1 MPLHDDMK
9 AHFSFQLHLGWKVAK
24 SEAVFWL
31 QPCLESYLLYFT
43 MRSMMMTNRASLID
57 FLRGSTDGSLLNFKV
72 AWLRAKTKIVVCEIL
87 PADDDAF
94 AFHNRA
100 DFQLPMD
107 RAADAWDLFSGH
119 QQQNDH
125 CNVPV
130 EVLWYVPD
138 RLQGLVSQK
147 STAVIGSRQPLQGLV
162 SQKSTAAAACS
173 FYVQRRLSWE
183 GNPVQNRESSQ
194 HLHSTLSSNAWKNYP
209 HYTAHQRQHSRSLHS
224 SLFYGCG
231 TWPTYMR
238 QKRKLNSG
246 HMRSAQCSRRHLDKI
261 KNEVILQ
268 LNGCIA
274 PCLVN

>member
-1 MPLHDDMK
+1 MWNTACRWWCFRLSQQSGPSITNGPRCWCVRPFLWSSTTKWPLQRTSRG
-9 AHFSFQLHLGWKVAK
+9 ALIRARQVTGISLPKVD
-24 SEAVFWL
+24 SRYRE
-31 QPCLESYLLYFT
+31 
-43 MRSMMMTNRASLID
+43 
-57 FLRGSTDGSLLNFKV
+57 
-72 AWLRAKTKIVVCEIL
+72 
-87 PADDDAF
+87 
-94 AFHNRA
+94 
-100 DFQLPMD
+100 
-107 RAADAWDLFSGH
+107 
-119 QQQNDH
+119 
-125 CNVPV
+125 
-130 EVLWYVPD
+130 
-138 RLQGLVSQK
+138 
-147 STAVIGSRQPLQGLV
+147 STAVTGILPLQGLV